1 MIHTLT
7 KPSSF
12 MTFHF
17 ADIPGCDIQPV
28 MEVNLTDYEPIQIKI
43 IEANRNMSVRHP
55 YMIFH
60 YYRTKLNEPWKSFE
74 PSIKEIRV
82 DDTNL
87 EQVFIDFHQVTITVP
102 VSRLD
107 FHFSCY
113 DDYVN
118 IMQQIKELKSDKLI

>member
-12 MTFHF
+12 MTFYF
-17 ADIPGCDIQPV
+17 ADVPECEIQPV
-28 MEVNLTDYEPIQIKI
+28 MEITLTEYEPVQIKI
-43 IEANRNMSVRHP
+43 VEANRNSRFYS
-55 YMIFH
+55 YMIFY
-60 YYRTKLNEPWKSFE
+60 YYRTKLNEPWNSFE

-87 EQVFIDFHQVTITVP
+87 EQVFIDFHQFTIAVP

-107 FHFSCY
+107 FHLSCY
-113 DDYVN
+113 DDYEN
-118 IMQQIKELKSDKLI
+118 IMKQIEDLKSNKLI

>member
-12 MTFHF
+12 MTFYF
-17 ADIPGCDIQPV
+17 ADVPECEIQPV
-28 MEVNLTDYEPIQIKI
+28 MEITLTDYKPVQIKI
-43 IEANRNMSVRHP
+43 VEANRNSRFYS
-55 YMIFH
+55 YMIFY
-60 YYRTKLNEPWKSFE
+60 YYRTKLNEPWNSFE

-87 EQVFIDFHQVTITVP
+87 EQVFIDFHQFTIAVP

-107 FHFSCY
+107 FHLSCY
-113 DDYVN
+113 DDYEN
-118 IMQQIKELKSDKLI
+118 IMKQIEELKSDNI

>member
-12 MTFHF
+12 MTFYF
-17 ADIPGCDIQPV
+17 ADVPECEIQPV
-28 MEVNLTDYEPIQIKI
+28 MEITLTDYEPIQIKI
-43 IEANRNMSVRHP
+43 VEANRNSRFYP
-55 YMIFH
+55 YMIFY
-60 YYRTKLNEPWKSFE
+60 YYRTKLNEPWNSFE

-87 EQVFIDFHQVTITVP
+87 EQVFIDFHQFTIAVP

-107 FHFSCY
+107 FHLSCY
-113 DDYVN
+113 DDYEN
-118 IMQQIKELKSDKLI
+118 ILQQIEDLKSNKLI

>member
-12 MTFHF
+12 MTFYF
-17 ADIPGCDIQPV
+17 ADVPECEIQPV
-28 MEVNLTDYEPIQIKI
+28 MEITLTDYEPVQIKI
-43 IEANRNMSVRHP
+43 VEANRNSRFYS
-55 YMIFH
+55 YMIFY
-60 YYRTKLNEPWKSFE
+60 YYRTKLNEPWNSFE

-87 EQVFIDFHQVTITVP
+87 EQVFIDFHQFTIAVP

-107 FHFSCY
+107 FHLSCY
-113 DDYVN
+113 DDYEN
-118 IMQQIKELKSDKLI
+118 IMKQIEELTSDNI

>member
-12 MTFHF
+12 MTFYF

-28 MEVNLTDYEPIQIKI
+28 MKVNLSDYEPVQIKI
-43 IEANRNMSVRHP
+43 VEANRNRSVAHP

-60 YYRTKLNEPWKSFE
+60 YYRTKPNEPWKSFE

-107 FHFSCY
+107 FHLSCY
-113 DDYVN
+113 DDYEN
-118 IMQQIKELKSDKLI
+118 IVQQIKELRFK

>member
-12 MTFHF
+12 MTFYF
-17 ADIPGCDIQPV
+17 ADVPECEIQPV
-28 MEVNLTDYEPIQIKI
+28 MEITLTDYEPVQIKI
-43 IEANRNMSVRHP
+43 VEANRNSRFYS
-55 YMIFH
+55 YMIFY
-60 YYRTKLNEPWKSFE
+60 YYRTKLNEPWNSFE

-87 EQVFIDFHQVTITVP
+87 EQVFIDFHQFTIAVP

-107 FHFSCY
+107 FHLSCY
-113 DDYVN
+113 DDYEN
-118 IMQQIKELKSDKLI
+118 IMKQIEELKSDNI

>member
-12 MTFHF
+12 MTFYF
-17 ADIPGCDIQPV
+17 VDVPGCDIQPV
-28 MEVNLTDYEPIQIKI
+28 MEVNLTDYEPVQIKI
-43 IEANRNMSVRHP
+43 VEANRNRSVAHP

-87 EQVFIDFHQVTITVP
+87 EQVLIDFHQVTITVP

-107 FHFSCY
+107 FHLSCY
-113 DDYVN
+113 DDYEN
-118 IMQQIKELKSDKLI
+118 IMKQIEELKSDNI

>member
-12 MTFHF
+12 MTFYF
-17 ADIPGCDIQPV
+17 ADVPECDIQPV
-28 MEVNLTDYEPIQIKI
+28 MEITLTDYEPVQIKI
-43 IEANRNMSVRHP
+43 VEANRNSRFYS
-55 YMIFH
+55 YMIFY
-60 YYRTKLNEPWKSFE
+60 YYRTKLNEPWNSFE

-87 EQVFIDFHQVTITVP
+87 EQVFIDFHQFTIAVP

-107 FHFSCY
+107 FHLSCY
-113 DDYVN
+113 DDYEN
-118 IMQQIKELKSDKLI
+118 IMKQIEELKSDNI

>member
-12 MTFHF
+12 MTFYF
-17 ADIPGCDIQPV
+17 ADVPECDIQPV
-28 MEVNLTDYEPIQIKI
+28 MEITLTDYEPVQIKI
-43 IEANRNMSVRHP
+43 VEANRNMSVRHP

-74 PSIKEIRV
+74 PYIKEIRV

-87 EQVFIDFHQVTITVP
+87 EQVFIDFHQFTIAVP

-107 FHFSCY
+107 FHLSCY
-113 DDYVN
+113 DDYEN
-118 IMQQIKELKSDKLI
+118 IMKQIEELKSDNI